1 MKTRVAVLLTCH
13 NRKNKTL
20 SCLETLHLAAIHI
33 EIDFQ
38 VYLVDDGCTDGTV
51 ESVSNTF
58 PSVKIIQGN
67 GKLYWAGG
75 MRLAWNT
82 ALKEQNYDAFIL
94 LNDDVKLHAEFIEN
108 FITCDEYSRT
118 TYGSAGVYSAATEDP
133 VDQKITYGGS
143 KILGHRFRVKSKPV
157 VPENSPQL
165 IDIAN
170 ANILW
175 VDQCVVKAIGILDC
189 RFTHGIADYD
199 FALRARKSGFPVL
212 LANKAGGLCI
222 NDHGK
227 NFLSHYETLAR
238 RIRYLKSP
246 TGLAYSDYL
255 FYVRRHFPS
264 TLPYAFSM
272 LWLKTLAPRLWDIFK

>member
-13 NRKNKTL
+13 NRKSKTL
-20 SCLETLHLAAIHI
+20 SCLETLYRAAIPI
-33 EIDFQ
+33 EMEFQ

-67 GKLYWAGG
+67 GNLYWAGG

-94 LNDDVKLHAEFIEN
+94 LNDDVKLHANFIEN
-108 FITCDEYSRT
+108 FISCDEYSRT

-133 VDQKITYGGS
+133 VNQKITYGGS
-143 KILGHRFRVKSKPV
+143 KILSHRLRVKSKPI
-157 VPENSPQL
+157 VPANSPQL

-175 VDQCVVKAIGILDC
+175 VDLRVVKAIGILDS
-189 RFTHGIADYD
+189 RFTHGNADYD
-199 FALRARKSGFPVL
+199 FALRARKSKFPVL
-212 LANKAGGLCI
+212 LASKAGGLCI

-227 NFLSHYETLAR
+227 NFLSHNETLAR

-255 FYVRRHFPS
+255 FFVRRHFPS

-272 LWLKTLAPRLWDIFK
+272 LWLKTLAPRLWDTFK